1 MVIRDSSGTA
11 LTTLNAATGTTTQ
24 LAATAAYN
32 HISLKADPEAFTWE
46 VTGDIGTVDEHG
58 LFTAAAPGT
67 GTITVS
73 AGRAS
78 VSIPVTVSS
87 SGTVSAGGVM
97 EVEDFEG
104 STTIF
109 RGTGSNM
116 DFSLNHSAD
125 TVRMGSGSAKVDY
138 TLTETG
144 ASQAP
149 TPPSGGPPRAPA
161 STASTYT
168 ALHLWVYG
176 DGSGNHAVPAVQRR
190 HAGLS

>member
-1 MVIRDSSGTA
+1 MSP
-11 LTTLNAATGTTTQ
+11 AAGSWSRRTE

-73 AGRAS
+73 AGRAR

-97 EVEDFEG
+97 EVESFETKHEQ
-104 STTIF
+104 SIICSCF
-109 RGTGSNM
+109 VF
-116 DFSLNHSAD
+116 D
-125 TVRMGSGSAKVDY
+125 
-138 TLTETG
+138 
-144 ASQAP
+144 
-149 TPPSGGPPRAPA
+149 
-161 STASTYT
+161 
-168 ALHLWVYG
+168 
-176 DGSGNHAVPAVQRR
+176 
-190 HAGLS
+190 